1 MLRRAPALVPKQR
14 AEQRRKQARVAD
26 TETARHATPNHLADD
41 EPVRAA
47 TADAALALSGVQGS
61 TESEAAQWGDTMKCL
76 FRGREIDSATD
87 PEYLAWYAEIMSKI
101 SPYDYEPDFKT
112 PAEIDR
118 ASLQAQRV
126 SREYWRF
133 LCTLRAKRRVA
144 QARGRKEAKAR
155 RAQFPFHAN
164 FDELWASLPKC
175 PAGHYRVLGDE
186 FSSMCTLFWLGD
198 YDTLKEAKRRADG
211 LNSRYNWRG
220 YLLDEHGNRVTL

>member
-1 MLRRAPALVPKQR
+1 
-14 AEQRRKQARVAD
+14 
-26 TETARHATPNHLADD
+26 
-41 EPVRAA
+41 
-47 TADAALALSGVQGS
+47 
-61 TESEAAQWGDTMKCL
+61 MKSL

-87 PEYLAWYAEIMSKI
+87 PEYLAWYAEITSKI
-101 SPYDYEPDFKT
+101 APYDYEPDFKT
-112 PAEIDR
+112 PVEIDR

-144 QARGRKEAKAR
+144 QARWRNKAR
-155 RAQFPFHAN
+155 RAQFPFHEN

-186 FSSMCTLFWLGD
+186 FFSMCTLFWLGD

-220 YLLDEHGNRVTL
+220 YLLDEHGNKVTL